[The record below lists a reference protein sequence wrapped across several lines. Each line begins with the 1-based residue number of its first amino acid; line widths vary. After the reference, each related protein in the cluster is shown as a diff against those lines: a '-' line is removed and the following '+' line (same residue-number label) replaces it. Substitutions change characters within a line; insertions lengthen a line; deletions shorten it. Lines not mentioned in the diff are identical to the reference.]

1 MDRMPSCFPK
11 SHRNARVKRN
21 AVGKPTE
28 KMTQYL
34 TPEEGKPRL
43 KEMLEGVKA
52 IMRLSK
58 DKQDF
63 WEKMDVA
70 YPKHPKIDLDE
81 FVLPFPDLPR
91 LPKPPKSALP
101 EK

>member
-1 MDRMPSCFPK
+1 
-11 SHRNARVKRN
+11 
-21 AVGKPTE
+21 
-28 KMTQYL
+28 
-34 TPEEGKPRL
+34 
-43 KEMLEGVKA
+43 
-52 IMRLSK
+52 
-58 DKQDF
+58 
-63 WEKMDVA
+63 MDVA

>member
-1 MDRMPSCFPK
+1 VLSAK
-11 SHRNARVKRN
+11 VKRN
-21 AVGKPTE
+21 NEGKPTE

-52 IMRLSK
+52 IMRLSRDK
-58 DKQDF
+58 DDF

-81 FVLPFPDLPR
+81 LILPFPHLPLLPR
-91 LPKPPKSALP
+91 PKRSV
-101 EK
+101 E